1 MGLVYSGEES
11 LMEFDELTKKRYL
24 SLFIK
29 RNALGITKEE
39 LKQMQSLF
47 DDPSLMIFLQWLK
60 QKDWLVVK
68 NGKLYLTDDACNEVQ
83 KIWSNMKIDYF
94 GSVTAV
100 DVKDCFDF
108 PVDFKS
114 MMQENGQITVQ
125 VNYLSDQSGQVTS
138 NSNDRLIVDDW
149 RTAKDLTTLTGVTNH
164 SFTKLEPRVEH
175 EVHVNVNSLFV

>member
-1 MGLVYSGEES
+1 MGLVYNGEGL

-47 DDPSLMIFLQWLK
+47 DDSSLMIFLQWLK
-60 QKDWLVVK
+60 QKDWLGVK
-68 NGKLYLTDDACNEVQ
+68 NGKLYLNNDACDEVQ
-83 KIWSNMKIDYF
+83 KIWPKMKIDGF
-94 GSVTAV
+94 GSVKAM

-138 NSNDRLIVDDW
+138 NSDDRLVVDDW

-164 SFTKLEPRVEH
+164 SFTKLEPRVDH